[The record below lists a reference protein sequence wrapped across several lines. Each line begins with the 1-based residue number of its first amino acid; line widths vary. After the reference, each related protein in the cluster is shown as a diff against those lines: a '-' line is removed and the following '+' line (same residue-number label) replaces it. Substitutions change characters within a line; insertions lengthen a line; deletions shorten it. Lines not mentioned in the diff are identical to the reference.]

1 MLVRSRCCEWRQRC
15 TELVSGAPSGRL
27 WKHAPRH
34 VFLARTPALAAHGVE
49 ELLLRGV
56 HPRAVCAQGLC
67 SAKPPARQAARRAS
81 APEAPAWCCGRVSP
95 MGMLER
101 VRVVGS
107 AMLCGAACSQRR
119 GANGGGA
126 RQTAQTRSAHTAG
139 LVPASVTL
147 APAGSCWGS
156 PRPGQRRL
164 AAPRQPAPP
173 PASPHGWATTFCTRP
188 RRYEAAVRP
197 RWCDVP
203 RPSQRIAARRAQ
215 EGRR

>member
-34 VFLARTPALAAHGVE
+34 VFLARTPALAAHGGE

-101 VRVVGS
+101 ARVVGS
-107 AMLCGAACSQRR
+107 GMLCGAACSQRR

-126 RQTAQTRSAHTAG
+126 RQTAQAQRPYRWLGARFCDSCSSWFVLGFTAPWAAQACG
-139 LVPASVTL
+139 A
-147 APAGSCWGS
+147 APAGSPAGC
-156 PRPGQRRL
+156 
-164 AAPRQPAPP
+164 APRLGHHILHA
-173 PASPHGWATTFCTRP
+173 ATQVRGSN
-188 RRYEAAVRP
+188 EATLV
-197 RWCDVP
+197 
-203 RPSQRIAARRAQ
+203 RRA
-215 EGRR
+215 ET